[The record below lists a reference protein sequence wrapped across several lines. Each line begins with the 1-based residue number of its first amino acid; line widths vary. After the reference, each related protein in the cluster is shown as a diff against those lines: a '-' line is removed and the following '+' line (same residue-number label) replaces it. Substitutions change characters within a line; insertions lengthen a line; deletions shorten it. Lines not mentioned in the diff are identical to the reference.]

1 MLTNK
6 TISLHGLFRK
16 KNSGKRSKNLESMI
30 KILNKR

>member
-16 KNSGKRSKNLESMI
+16 K
-30 KILNKR
+30 ILACEVDLRIYD